1 MSRRPALPWPSRVLS
16 GLAALS
22 LLVSLAGCWDNRSL
36 DARGLVLA
44 MGVGPGPH
52 HQITV
57 YLTIPTP
64 TALTTGSS
72 SAGSGSSGGSGPNTY
87 LLEGTGPDIGAA
99 IADAQG
105 TTSRDIYL
113 GQIQLVL
120 FSHRLPPSQFGRA
133 IGWLTREGNVSKTAF
148 AAVAKS
154 PLATVLSYQPA
165 GTTLGPIYF
174 LTLFTCARCQT
185 VTLRQTIWSLEM
197 RSVTPG
203 YSYWLP
209 AVDTRGP
216 NYVVNR
222 IVAYRGNQPVA
233 TLPPAATIALGYV
246 LGKTVKGTLAVTT
259 PEGLVGLRSVQGTSA
274 ARVTWAKGHM
284 AIAVNLSLMASID
297 QMPSGDASPSH
308 VAQVERAASQSVARR
323 ALHVMQLLQREG
335 SDPEGF
341 GRALF
346 WNHPALAKHWEQLY
360 QHAHLSVTATTVVQ
374 NLGDTT

>member
-1 MSRRPALPWPSRVLS
+1 MTRPARPWPSRVLG

-22 LLVSLAGCWDNRSL
+22 LLVSLAGCWDNRPL
-36 DARGLVLA
+36 DARDLVLA

-57 YLTIPTP
+57 YLAIPTP
-64 TALTTGSS
+64 TGLTTGSA
-72 SAGSGSSGGSGPNTY
+72 SADSGGSGSSGPNTY
-87 LLEGTGPDIGAA
+87 LLEGTGSDIGAA

-120 FSHRLPPSQFGRA
+120 FSHRLPSYQFGRA
-133 IGWLTREGNVSKTAF
+133 IDWLTRAGTVSKTAF
-148 AAVAKS
+148 AAVAES
-154 PLATVLSYQPA
+154 PLATILSYQPA

-185 VTLRQTIWSLEM
+185 VTLRRTIWSLEM

-209 AVDTRGP
+209 AVDAKGP
-216 NYVVNR
+216 NYVVHR
-222 IVAYRGNQPVA
+222 IIAYRGNQPVA
-233 TLPPAATIALGYV
+233 TLSPSETVALGYV
-246 LGKTVKGTLAVTT
+246 LGKTAKGTLAVAT
-259 PEGLVGLRSVQGTSA
+259 PEGLVGLRSIQGTST
-274 ARVTWAKGHM
+274 ARVTWVKGQM
-284 AIAVNLSLMASID
+284 TIAVNLSLMASID
-297 QMPSGDASPSH
+297 LMPSGTATPSH
-308 VAQVERAASQSVARR
+308 VGQVERAASQAVAKS
-323 ALHVMQLLQREG
+323 ALRVMQRLQRDG

-346 WNHPALAKHWEQLY
+346 WVHPALAKHWERLY
-360 QHAHLSVTATTVVQ
+360 RHARLSVTATTVVE